1 MNKRKIGEDREDA
14 VCRCLESHGWTIL
27 ERNFRAR
34 SGEIDIIAREGPVLV
49 FVEVKYRRSLCAGY
63 GSEAVGKRKQKT
75 MEHTALLY
83 MMRHQIDETTPCRFD
98 VAELTGNHLHL
109 YRDAFRMEGGY

>member
-49 FVEVKYRRSLCAGY
+49 FVEVKYRRSPCAGY

-83 MMRHQIDETTPCRFD
+83 LNKKDGTRSRKRPKQDNKLET
-98 VAELTGNHLHL
+98 GQ
-109 YRDAFRMEGGY
+109 